1 VCTAATDVKKQKKTV
16 HRCWDIS
23 YDGYAGGKD
32 VQVCDMSNPTDF
44 IDAYADPSKPF
55 DQASIV
61 PIPMSKTVDW
71 LPSPLLLKSKED
83 NTQPLGAPESYINNA
98 ESFEAAIYKRITDN
112 EFTNELKSQID
123 TTYTKL
129 QMNQQG
135 ALTKTAPE
143 ASIGNESTISKL
155 AYQGTSRWSY
165 PSKPELNKNDF
176 GCGHHGPDY
185 VGVASVRNGKAL
197 FPSANPQITNTS
209 IPSLLKP

>member
-1 VCTAATDVKKQKKTV
+1 MLSSVPLGLAFCFGPLLIQPL

-32 VQVCDMSNPTDF
+32 VQVCDMSDPTDF

-61 PIPMSKTVDW
+61 PIPMSKAVDW

-83 NTQPLGAPESYINNA
+83 TTQPLGAPESYINNA
-98 ESFEAAIYKRITDN
+98 DSFEAAIYKRITDN
-112 EFTNELKSQID
+112 EFTVELKSQID

-155 AYQGTSRWSY
+155 AYQVCFVVSTIRPLCFY
-165 PSKPELNKNDF
+165 PKLNK
-176 GCGHHGPDY
+176 CSQH
-185 VGVASVRNGKAL
+185 V
-197 FPSANPQITNTS
+197 
-209 IPSLLKP
+209 

>member
-1 VCTAATDVKKQKKTV
+1 MCTAATDVKKTKKTV

-155 AYQGTSRWSY
+155 AYQVCCVVSTIRSVSFY
-165 PSKPELNKNDF
+165 LELNQYSQHVWVAMFSLTDF
-176 GCGHHGPDY
+176 AYKTTG
-185 VGVASVRNGKAL
+185 N
-197 FPSANPQITNTS
+197 Q
-209 IPSLLKP
+209 SLVIS